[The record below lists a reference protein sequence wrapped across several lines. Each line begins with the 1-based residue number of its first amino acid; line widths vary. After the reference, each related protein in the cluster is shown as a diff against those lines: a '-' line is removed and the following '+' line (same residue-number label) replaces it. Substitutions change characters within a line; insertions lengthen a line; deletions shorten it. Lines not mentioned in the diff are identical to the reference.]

1 MIMKILLTTCK
12 DENSKRVI
20 KSSQLIEIMEAR
32 IEEIFALVNKDI
44 TAQGIK
50 SKINNVILTGQGI
63 TNISKSDVAG
73 KITLKYSSKN
83 SNRKID

>member
-1 MIMKILLTTCK
+1 MITKFYLLLVKMKIVK
-12 DENSKRVI
+12 KVI

-63 TNISKSDVAG
+63 TNISKKVMLLEKSH
-73 KITLKYSSKN
+73 
-83 SNRKID
+83 